1 VKALASLRPTILD
14 RYVVREMVPP
24 TALGLLLF
32 TFILLLDTI
41 SNLMRILVSRGAD
54 LVTVLKAFLYLLPSI
69 FSVTI
74 PMAFLLGVLLAFG
87 RLASDSEIVALRAS
101 GVSPARLLRPV
112 VALATF
118 AGLVTFYVVGIA
130 LPAANQAYRE
140 LIFKLV
146 ISKARTQMAPRVF
159 NDDLVPAMVFYISDI
174 DSRNGEWKDVFI
186 HDGRDHAKPR
196 LILARTGR
204 LHVDE
209 PRKAVGLDLGEA
221 TVYSFNTIDPADFH
235 LERMGAGYQPLPYE
249 TFFPNVALSKG
260 DREMSLGELEDNIRN
275 LKEHGKG
282 RADWGRFAVE
292 WHKKFAIPTACIV
305 FGLLGLGLSLG
316 SKKEARSAAF
326 GLSILVIF
334 IYYVII
340 RLGEQAGDTGMLA
353 PFLAMWGANILLA
366 VVAFVL
372 LVLNH
377 REAAFDPLD
386 PSHYGVLIP
395 KIRRRTGAMPP
406 PGPRQVQRRAARPGP
421 RPVVVLRIP
430 RMRLPLPGIIDR
442 YVARAWVGHFVLV
455 LAAFWS
461 LFVLV
466 SFMDLFD
473 EIQTNKIKGVIVVRY
488 YTFFS
493 PGIIHLLTPVGVLVA
508 VLITYGVMSRRN
520 EITALKAG
528 GISVYRASG
537 PVLLIGA
544 LVCVTMFGVSEYI
557 LPTMNREATRYL
569 NVIKGRPAQSSSVES
584 HRWVLGSDGRLYNYD
599 YLGPEGARHRDRITL
614 YGLTVY
620 DVDPGPWQLRDVL
633 YVASAAWNGMSYD
646 LERGWRRAFGEHAAF
661 HELSRARTREIE
673 PPSYFGQEE
682 RAADTLRFQE
692 LRTHIATLESVG
704 IDVVPL
710 RVQLHHKLAYPFVC
724 VVMTLL
730 GIPFSFVVARR
741 GALYGI
747 GISILI
753 AIVYWACLT
762 VFETLGNTARLPP
775 GLAAWA
781 PNLIFGALA
790 LYLVLNL
797 ET

>member
-1 VKALASLRPTILD
+1 MKALAALRPTILD

-41 SNLMRILVSRGAD
+41 SNLMRILVSRGAE
-54 LVTVLKAFLYLLPSI
+54 LMTVLRAFLYLLPSI

-112 VALATF
+112 LALAAF
-118 AGLVTFYVVGIA
+118 AGLATFYVVGIA

-159 NDDLVPAMVFYISDI
+159 NDDLVPGMVFYISDI
-174 DSRNGEWKDVFI
+174 DSRTGEWKDVFI
-186 HDGRDHAKPR
+186 HDGRTPPKPR

-209 PRKAVGLDLGEA
+209 QRKTVGLDLTQAAE
-221 TVYSFNTIDPADFH
+221 YSFNQIDPADFH
-235 LERMGAGYQPLPYE
+235 LSTAETSFQPLPYE
-249 TFFPNVALSKG
+249 QFFPNIALSKG
-260 DREMSLGELEDNIRN
+260 DREMSLWELQEQIRQ

-282 RADWGRFAVE
+282 RADWGRYSVE
-292 WHKKFAIPTACIV
+292 FHKKFAIPTACIV

-326 GLSILVIF
+326 GLSIVVIF
-334 IYYVII
+334 VYYVLI
-340 RLGEQAGDTGMLA
+340 RLGEQAGDTGLLS
-353 PFLAMWGANILLA
+353 PFLSMWGANILLA
-366 VVAFVL
+366 VVALVL

-386 PSHYGVLIP
+386 PSHYGVLLP

-406 PGPRQVQRRAARPGP
+406 AAPRLVRRVARPGA
-421 RPVVVLRIP
+421 RPVLVLRIP
-430 RMRLPLPGIIDR
+430 RLSLPLPGILDR
-442 YVARAWVGHFVLV
+442 YVARAWTGHFLLV

-466 SFMDLFD
+466 NFMDLFD

-488 YTFFS
+488 YAFFS
-493 PGIIHLLTPVGVLVA
+493 PGILHLLTPVGVLVA

-528 GISVYRASG
+528 GISVYRAAG
-537 PVLLIGA
+537 PVLALGA
-544 LVCVTMFGVSEYI
+544 AVCLAMFGASEYV
-557 LPTMNREATRYL
+557 LPPMSREATRYL

-584 HRWVLGSDGRLYNYD
+584 HRWVVGSDGRLYNYD
-599 YLGPEGARHRDRITL
+599 YIGPEGVRHRDRITL
-614 YGLTVY
+614 YGLAIY
-620 DVDPGPWQLRDVL
+620 DVDPKLWQLRDIL

-646 LERGWRRAFGEHAAF
+646 VERGWRRAFGERPSF

-673 PPSYFGQEE
+673 PPSYFGQETH
-682 RAADTLRFQE
+682 AADTLRFQE
-692 LRTHIATLESVG
+692 LRAHIASLEAVG
-704 IDVVPL
+704 VDVVPL

-747 GISILI
+747 GASILI

-775 GLAAWA
+775 SLAAWA
-781 PNLIFGALA
+781 PNIIFGALA

>member
-1 VKALASLRPTILD
+1 MKATGALRPTLLD

-54 LVTVLKAFLYLLPSI
+54 LGTVLRAFLYLLPSI

-112 VALATF
+112 VALSVV
-118 AGLVTFYVVGIA
+118 AGLVTFYVVGVA

-146 ISKARTQMAPRVF
+146 ISKARTQMAARVF
-159 NDDLVPAMVFYISDI
+159 NDDLVPGMVFYISDI
-174 DSRNGEWKDVFI
+174 PARSGEWRDVFI
-186 HDGRDHAKPR
+186 FDGRVASKPQV
-196 LILARTGR
+196 ILARTGR
-204 LHVDE
+204 LHVE
-209 PRKAVGLDLGEA
+209 EARKSVGLDLTEA
-221 TVYSFNTIDPADFH
+221 TVYSFNQIDPADFH
-235 LERMGAGYQPLPYE
+235 LERMGSGYQPLPYE
-249 TFFPNVALSKG
+249 QFFPNVALAKG
-260 DREMSLGELEDNIRN
+260 DREMSLAELREMVRR
-275 LKEHGKG
+275 LQARGKG
-282 RADWGRFAVE
+282 RVDWGRYEVE
-292 WHKKFAIPTACIV
+292 YHKKFAIPFACVV

-334 IYYVII
+334 VYYVLI
-340 RLGEQAGDTGMLA
+340 RLGEQAGDTGLLS
-353 PFLAMWGANILLA
+353 PFLSMWGANILLGA
-366 VVAFVL
+366 IALVL
-372 LVLNH
+372 LYLNH

-386 PSHYGVLIP
+386 PSHYAILLTKRYAIVPGV
-395 KIRRRTGAMPP
+395 RRRPAPALRSVPRRGA
-406 PGPRQVQRRAARPGP
+406 
-421 RPVVVLRIP
+421 RPVVVVRIP
-430 RMRLPLPGIIDR
+430 RMRLPLPGILDR
-442 YVARAWVGHFVLV
+442 YVARSWAGHFLLV

-466 SFMDLFD
+466 NFMDLFD
-473 EIQTNKIKGVIVVRY
+473 EIQTNHIKGVTVFRY
-488 YTFFS
+488 YAFFS
-493 PGIIHLLTPVGVLVA
+493 PGILHLLTPVGVLVA

-528 GISVYRASG
+528 GISVYRAAG
-537 PVLLIGA
+537 PVMALGA
-544 LVCVTMFGVSEYI
+544 AVCLAMFGASEYV
-557 LPTMNREATRYL
+557 LPPMSREATRYL
-569 NVIKGRPAQSSSVES
+569 NMIKGRPVQASSVES

-599 YLGPEGARHRDRITL
+599 YLGPEGARRRDRITL
-614 YGLTVY
+614 YGLSIY
-620 DVDPGPWQLRDVL
+620 DVDSQRWQLRDVL

-646 LERGWRRAFGEHAAF
+646 VERGWRRAFGDRASF

-682 RAADTLRFQE
+682 RAADTLRFRE
-692 LRTHIATLESVG
+692 LQAHIASLEALGV
-704 IDVVPL
+704 DVIPL

-747 GISILI
+747 GASIVI

-775 GLAAWA
+775 ALAAWA
-781 PNLIFGALA
+781 PNIIFGALA

>member
-1 VKALASLRPTILD
+1 MKALAALRPTILD

-54 LVTVLKAFLYLLPSI
+54 LGTVLRAFLYLLPSI
-69 FSVTI
+69 LSVTI

-112 VALATF
+112 TALAF
-118 AGLVTFYVVGIA
+118 VSGLVTFYVVGIA

-159 NDDLVPAMVFYISDI
+159 NDDLVPSMVFYISDI
-174 DSRNGEWKDVFI
+174 DSLSGEWKDVFI
-186 HDGRDHAKPR
+186 HDARTQGKPR

-209 PRKAVGLDLGEA
+209 ERKTVGLDLTDA
-221 TVYSFNTIDPADFH
+221 TVYSFNQIDPADFH
-235 LERMGAGYQPLPYE
+235 LERMAAGYQPLPYE

-260 DREMSLGELEDNIRN
+260 DREMTLGELEDMVRT

-282 RADWGRFAVE
+282 RTDWGRYAVE
-292 WHKKFAIPTACIV
+292 FHKKFAIPTACLV

-334 IYYVII
+334 VYYVLI
-340 RLGEQAGDTGMLA
+340 RLGEQAGDTGMLS

-366 VVAFVL
+366 IVAVVL

-386 PSHYGVLIP
+386 PSHYGALIP
-395 KIRRRTGAMPP
+395 KIRRRTGAMPL
-406 PGPRQVQRRAARPGP
+406 PGPHHDRRGVRPGP
-421 RPVVVLRIP
+421 RPVVVVRIP

-442 YVARAWVGHFVLV
+442 YVARAWVGHFFLV

-466 SFMDLFD
+466 NFMDLFD
-473 EIQTNKIKGVIVVRY
+473 DIQVNKIKGVIVFRY
-488 YTFFS
+488 YAFFS

-537 PVLLIGA
+537 PVVLIGA
-544 LVCVTMFGVSEYI
+544 LVCLGMFGVSEYI
-557 LPTMNREATRYL
+557 LPTMSREATRYL
-569 NVIKGRPAQSSSVES
+569 NIIKGRPAQSSSVES

-599 YLGPEGARHRDRITL
+599 YIGPEGARHRDKITL
-614 YGLTVY
+614 YGLAIY
-620 DVDPGPWQLRDVL
+620 DVNPGTWQLRDIL
-633 YVASAAWNGMSYD
+633 YVASASWNGIGYD
-646 LERGWRRAFGEHAAF
+646 IERGWRRAFGDRASF

-692 LRTHIATLESVG
+692 LRTHIASLEALGV
-704 IDVVPL
+704 DVVPL

-747 GISILI
+747 GASIII

-775 GLAAWA
+775 SLAAWA
-781 PNLIFGALA
+781 PNIIFGALA